1 MYDIYS
7 WTIAIKS
14 LFAGANLENTSG
26 TNGSASISGYSGN
39 YSDDGEDLS
48 LLMDEAKTMMKVG
61 SYHENIVNL
70 QGITAKLG
78 DGMISE
84 VSLLEVHIYLYIY
97 MKFAVKKIFIP

>member
-1 MYDIYS
+1 MFLCYDVYS

-14 LFAGANLENTSG
+14 LFAGADLEDSSR

-84 VSLLEVHIYLYIY
+84 VSLLEFPYIY
-97 MKFAVKKIFIP
+97 SKCNFICC

>member
-1 MYDIYS
+1 
-7 WTIAIKS
+7 
-14 LFAGANLENTSG
+14 
-26 TNGSASISGYSGN
+26 
-39 YSDDGEDLS
+39 
-48 LLMDEAKTMMKVG
+48 MDEAKIMMKVG

-97 MKFAVKKIFIP
+97 MNNLR

>member
-1 MYDIYS
+1 MFLCYDVYS

-14 LFAGANLENTSG
+14 LFAGADLENSSRA
-26 TNGSASISGYSGN
+26 NGSASISGYSGN
-39 YSDDGEDLS
+39 YSDDVEDLS
-48 LLMDEAKTMMKVG
+48 LLMDEAKIMMKVG

-84 VSLLEVHIYLYIY
+84 VSLLEFPYIY
-97 MKFAVKKIFIP
+97 